1 MENIEHW
8 PTPLLHGEIFSNATL
23 YPTDESKKVQTQGM
37 LHECYHN
44 PDTPYAQASQ
54 QAWQQQSSVKQ
65 CRKR

>member
-8 PTPLLHGEIFSNATL
+8 PTPLLHGEIFSNATTQL
-23 YPTDESKKVQTQGM
+23 MNPKVQTQHQGM